1 MFSSAEGY
9 KKVEI
14 RDELRWEADKGRQ
27 SLLGRYTT
35 KWEQIKDL
43 WISSLILKISF
54 IDQEKAIN

>member
-14 RDELRWEADKGRQ
+14 RDELKSEADKGRQ

-43 WISSLILKISF
+43 
-54 IDQEKAIN
+54 

>member
-27 SLLGRYTT
+27 SLLGRKTT

-43 WISSLILKISF
+43 
-54 IDQEKAIN
+54 